1 MWQRWLFVLTI
12 ALSSESLMYGTGLAQ
27 TIPRPLQPQT
37 QSPVTISPIESTSAP
52 TSRFSA
58 NILTPSTINQLQPS
72 TELRR
77 RGSNIFTS
85 PGRGL
90 PGMPG
95 GPPLKNPMGA
105 QDPTADYMTPP
116 VVGPLYCDPAVNES
130 C

>member
-12 ALSSESLMYGTGLAQ
+12 ALSSESLMYGAGLAQ
-27 TIPRPLQPQT
+27 TIPPPLQPQT

-58 NILTPSTINQLQPS
+58 NILTPSTINQLQPLS
-72 TELRR
+72 ELQPRS
-77 RGSNIFTS
+77 SNIFTGA
-85 PGRGL
+85 GRGL

-95 GPPLKNPMGA
+95 GPSLKSSMGA
-105 QDPTADYMTPP
+105 QDPTAAYMTPP
-116 VVGPLYCDPAVNES
+116 VVGPLYCDPAINES